1 MIKTVFDDLI
11 KELKRIKPETVYS
24 RSVTTEALDEAANA
38 NRDQLEKGILDNG
51 QIIGQYS
58 KNTEKL
64 YNDRRTTKVSQG
76 DLVKFKDT
84 GKFHK
89 TIKAKI
95 TRDGNL
101 QLTSASK
108 KAQLAQ
114 EYVDKKGLSTGS
126 VLGLTDENL
135 EKWYNQ
141 FVQDTFKRNLLNR
154 ILYGQ

>member
-11 KELKRIKPETVYS
+11 KELKRIKPETIYS
-24 RSVTTEALDEAANA
+24 RSVSTEALDEAANA

-101 QLTSASK
+101 KLTSASK
-108 KAQLAQ
+108 KLQYA
-114 EYVDKKGLSTGS
+114 EDYVEGVSGN
-126 VLGLTDENL
+126 VLGLTDDNL
-135 EKWYNQ
+135 ERWYNQ

>member
-51 QIIGQYS
+51 QTTGGYS
-58 KNTEKL
+58 SATVARNRE
-64 YNDRRTTKVSQG
+64 RTTKVSAS
-76 DLVKFKDT
+76 DVIKFKDT

-108 KAQLAQ
+108 KLQYA
-114 EYVDKKGLSTGS
+114 EDYVEGVSGN

>member
-11 KELKRIKPETVYS
+11 KELKRIKPETIYS
-24 RSVTTEALDEAANA
+24 RSVSTEALDEAANA

-51 QIIGQYS
+51 QTTGGYS
-58 KNTEKL
+58 SATVARNRE
-64 YNDRRTTKVSQG
+64 RTTKVSTS
-76 DLVKFKDT
+76 DVIKFKDT

-95 TRDGNL
+95 ARDGNL
-101 QLTSASK
+101 SLTSSSK

-126 VLGLTDENL
+126 VLGLTDDNL

-154 ILYGQ
+154 ILYGA

>member
-11 KELKRIKPETVYS
+11 SELKRIKPETVYS

-108 KAQLAQ
+108 KLQYAKD
-114 EYVDKKGLSTGS
+114 YVEGVSGN